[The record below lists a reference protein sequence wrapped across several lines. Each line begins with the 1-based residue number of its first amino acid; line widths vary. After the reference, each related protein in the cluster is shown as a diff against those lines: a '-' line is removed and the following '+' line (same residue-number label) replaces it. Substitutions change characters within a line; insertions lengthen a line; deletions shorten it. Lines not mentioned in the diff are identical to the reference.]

1 MLCAISGE
9 APQEPVASKKSGTVF
24 EKRLIEKYIEENG
37 TEPVTGEALTAD
49 DLLPLTQSHIVRP
62 RPPTLTSIPALLAT
76 FQNEWDALALETF
89 NLKEQLARTRE
100 ELATALYQHDAA
112 VRVIARLTKERDEAR
127 EALSKV
133 SVTAGATN
141 GDAMAIDS
149 AEALPEELAEKVSA
163 KHQEL
168 SKGRKKRPVPEGWAT
183 PDDIASLD
191 TVAST
196 STPLSQASSLALEGS
211 YAAVGARDGQA
222 AIYSV
227 EAQQV
232 ERQVAVNEPVLDSA
246 WTGSKLIFATS
257 KGSVKIF
264 EGGAEIASLSEHAGP
279 ATSLSVHP
287 TGELLASVGSDKS
300 IAFYDLHALRRV
312 SRAYTDASLTSSA
325 FHPDGHLFAAGTVSG
340 EIKLFHTTSLEFAT
354 AFSLGAPVEAVTFS
368 ENGFW
373 LAATAKGQSSVTIF
387 DLRKEGDAARA
398 KTLETGGP
406 VQSLA
411 WDYTGQFL
419 ATGGAGGVTVQQY
432 IKSSKAWSEPFR
444 SSVAA
449 ASVKWGPGA
458 KQLVSVNEDG
468 RYASQLPVAWISL
481 DLALR
486 IFDDTVS
493 PTHQARNWIMSLDT
507 SPEPSSPEPFSSDID
522 IPAVDDDDIQAYNE
536 FFAAAED
543 LVSEHSD
550 HNSNP
555 SDRLGPRSPS
565 FDSEADAQHDWDP
578 EELSE
583 SPEPLSDLDT
593 SPSRDSS
600 ADPYADLFSRPDSYP
615 LSPDLE
621 GELELA
627 LLAELDELDDRL
639 PPLIENRAQRP
650 NRPGNMAA
658 PRQANAAN
666 GAGAGPDVL
675 VDLELYFRQ
684 ERPQRRAQQN
694 QQGPADVI
702 DLTNEPDSPV
712 QSHAPRPSV
721 NPRRQNS
728 QGRNPPALAR
738 SDSSILAGNA
748 PNVIDLTDDS
758 PEVPRRRPDRQL
770 PPIPGRNREHRDRGG
785 FMPYNP
791 ASAFSGL
798 AAGLRRHLYPLRL
811 FPAQEED
818 VQLLGILHN
827 RINPGDL
834 NNPLGNI
841 QLQYE
846 HNAFDRAESP
856 KPVHQPPPPAKPG
869 YTRDTGSDM
878 VVICPCCN
886 EELAYDP
893 DVPAS
898 ESHPSRK
905 GKRQRS
911 EHHFWALKDCGHVY
925 CEECFENR
933 KPTAKRRN
941 TGLPSNP
948 EGKTICSVDGCDTQ
962 AGNKGSWVG
971 IYL

>member
-1 MLCAISGE
+1 
-9 APQEPVASKKSGTVF
+9 
-24 EKRLIEKYIEENG
+24 
-37 TEPVTGEALTAD
+37 
-49 DLLPLTQSHIVRP
+49 
-62 RPPTLTSIPALLAT
+62 
-76 FQNEWDALALETF
+76 
-89 NLKEQLARTRE
+89 
-100 ELATALYQHDAA
+100 
-112 VRVIARLTKERDEAR
+112 
-127 EALSKV
+127 
-133 SVTAGATN
+133 
-141 GDAMAIDS
+141 
-149 AEALPEELAEKVSA
+149 
-163 KHQEL
+163 
-168 SKGRKKRPVPEGWAT
+168 
-183 PDDIASLD
+183 
-191 TVAST
+191 
-196 STPLSQASSLALEGS
+196 
-211 YAAVGARDGQA
+211 
-222 AIYSV
+222 
-227 EAQQV
+227 
-232 ERQVAVNEPVLDSA
+232 
-246 WTGSKLIFATS
+246 
-257 KGSVKIF
+257 
-264 EGGAEIASLSEHAGP
+264 
-279 ATSLSVHP
+279 
-287 TGELLASVGSDKS
+287 
-300 IAFYDLHALRRV
+300 
-312 SRAYTDASLTSSA
+312 
-325 FHPDGHLFAAGTVSG
+325 
-340 EIKLFHTTSLEFAT
+340 
-354 AFSLGAPVEAVTFS
+354 
-368 ENGFW
+368 
-373 LAATAKGQSSVTIF
+373 
-387 DLRKEGDAARA
+387 
-398 KTLETGGP
+398 
-406 VQSLA
+406 
-411 WDYTGQFL
+411 
-419 ATGGAGGVTVQQY
+419 
-432 IKSSKAWSEPFR
+432 
-444 SSVAA
+444 
-449 ASVKWGPGA
+449 
-458 KQLVSVNEDG
+458 
-468 RYASQLPVAWISL
+468 
-481 DLALR
+481 
-486 IFDDTVS
+486 
-493 PTHQARNWIMSLDT
+493 MSLDT
-507 SPEPSSPEPFSSDID
+507 SPEPSSPEPSSPEPFSSDID

-550 HNSNP
+550 PNSNP

-600 ADPYADLFSRPDSYP
+600 ADPYVDLFSRPDSYP

-639 PPLIENRAQRP
+639 PPLIEHRAQRP

-911 EHHFWALKDCGHVY
+911 EHHFWALKNCGHVRCPAPY
-925 CEECFENR
+925 AENL
-933 KPTAKRRN
+933 
-941 TGLPSNP
+941 G
-948 EGKTICSVDGCDTQ
+948 
-962 AGNKGSWVG
+962 
-971 IYL
+971 

>member
-196 STPLSQASSLALEGS
+196 STSLSQASSLALEGS

-432 IKSSKAWSEPFR
+432 IKSSKAW
-444 SSVAA
+444 
-449 ASVKWGPGA
+449 
-458 KQLVSVNEDG
+458 
-468 RYASQLPVAWISL
+468 YASQLPVAWISL

-493 PTHQARNWIMSLDT
+493 PTHQAWNWIMSLDT

-639 PPLIENRAQRP
+639 PPLIEHRAQRP

-948 EGKTICSVDGCDTQ
+948 EGKIICSVDGCDTQ